1 MARFAGIID
10 TSYAMTSRS
19 PIIMIRQR
27 TLKTPVSATGVGLH
41 TGARVSMTLRPAP
54 EGSGIVFQR
63 MDLAGAPT
71 LKVDPSLVTDT
82 RLCTSLCEG
91 DFKVATVEHLMSALA
106 GMGVDNLRVEL
117 SGPEVPIL
125 DGSAAPFVY
134 LIQSVGTIEQAA
146 PKQFLR
152 IRRRIEVVEGDK
164 WARLQPH
171 DGFKIEFTIDF
182 DHPAIDRTGQT
193 VVFDLGETPY
203 RKDIARARTFGF
215 AQDVEALRAHGL
227 ALGGNLDN
235 AVVMDEFRIL
245 NPDGLRYANE
255 FVKHKVLDAIG
266 DLYMAGLPLLGA
278 FSAHKSGHELNNRL
292 LRAVLADQTAF
303 ERVSYGDADR
313 VPRAVTRQFA
323 LAAA

>member
-1 MARFAGIID
+1 M
-10 TSYAMTSRS
+10 
-19 PIIMIRQR
+19 
-27 TLKTPVSATGVGLH
+27 
-41 TGARVSMTLRPAP
+41 
-54 EGSGIVFQR
+54 
-63 MDLAGAPT
+63 
-71 LKVDPSLVTDT
+71 
-82 RLCTSLCEG
+82 
-91 DFKVATVEHLMSALA
+91 
-106 GMGVDNLRVEL
+106 
-117 SGPEVPIL
+117 
-125 DGSAAPFVY
+125 
-134 LIQSVGTIEQAA
+134 
-146 PKQFLR
+146 
-152 IRRRIEVVEGDK
+152 
-164 WARLQPH
+164 
-171 DGFKIEFTIDF
+171 
-182 DHPAIDRTGQT
+182 
-193 VVFDLGETPY
+193 VFDLGETPY